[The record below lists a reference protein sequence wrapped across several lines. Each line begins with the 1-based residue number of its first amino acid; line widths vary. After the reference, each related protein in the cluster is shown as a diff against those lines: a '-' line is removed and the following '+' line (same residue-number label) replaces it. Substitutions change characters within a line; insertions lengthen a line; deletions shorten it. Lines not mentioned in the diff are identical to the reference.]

1 MTALYRR
8 YRPDTFAE
16 VIGQDHVTKAL
27 EASLANGR
35 INHAYLFSGPRG
47 CGKTTSARIM
57 ARCLNCVE
65 GPTPTPCGKCDSC
78 RDLATGG
85 SGSLDVVE
93 IDAASNGGVD
103 DARELRERATFA
115 PVRDRFKI
123 FILDEAHMVTAAG
136 FNALLKL
143 VEEPPEHIKFIF
155 ATTDPDKVIGTIRS
169 RTHHYP
175 FRLVAPEILRDYL
188 ADLCHREGVTVED
201 GVLGLAVRAGGG
213 SVRDSLSILDQL
225 MAGEAEPVLHYDRAV
240 ALLGYTDSGLL
251 QGLVDALVDG
261 CGADAYGVV
270 DRMIQT
276 GHDPRRFVE
285 DLLQYLR
292 NLVILRLAGAG
303 AEAVL
308 GDIPAV
314 QLSAMRAQVAARPP
328 RTWTRAAEQVNAGL
342 SEMGGASS
350 PRLSLELLVAQL
362 LLEFGVEAGE
372 PAASLGVSGGAVSAP
387 APVVPVPSIST
398 PVVPVSSVSTPA
410 VSAAASSAGFPA
422 VPAPAAPAAV
432 SQQSAAPVS
441 SAAPLP
447 VPAAVSSRVHEVPAP
462 SPQES
467 QPELV
472 WEFKP
477 TPWGIPGEAVS
488 GKTTLKPAKA
498 ALESVMPA
506 SSGNYE
512 AIQSRWG
519 EIMDALKAHHSTT
532 ESLLS
537 THGQLQGMRGNTV
550 EIAFQNQGMLRAF
563 GERHVSA
570 LARVITQVTGQN
582 VVVTG
587 VVAGF
592 GDPGS
597 PLTASQSVSRL
608 PAPPDSES
616 LSPEPDYPPEPDC
629 EPEPPLVAELSPE
642 PEPAPHE
649 PEPKS
654 APKLASIQEA
664 ERAPHEPEPAP
675 KPVAAPKPEP
685 KTSPVKSGTKPLQL
699 TAPVA
704 EMLPGIETAQA
715 VLGGKILDGS
725 NKSR

>member
-1 MTALYRR
+1 MMTALYRR

-292 NLVILRLAGAG
+292 NLVILRLAGTG

-387 APVVPVPSIST
+387 APVVPVSSVST
-398 PVVPVSSVSTPA
+398 PVVP
-410 VSAAASSAGFPA
+410 AAASSAGFPA
-422 VPAPAAPAAV
+422 VPAPAAPAAA

-441 SAAPLP
+441 SAAPVP

-498 ALESVMPA
+498 ALESAIPA

-512 AIQSRWG
+512 AIRSRWG

-616 LSPEPDYPPEPDC
+616 LPPEPDYPPEPDC

-704 EMLPGIETAQA
+704 EILPGIDTAQA

>member
-1 MTALYRR
+1 MITALYRR

-27 EASLANGR
+27 QASLANGR

-57 ARCLNCVE
+57 ARCLNCAE

-188 ADLCHREGVTVED
+188 ADLCHKEGVTVED

-225 MAGEAEPVLHYDRAV
+225 MAGESEPVLHYDRAV

-261 CGADAYGVV
+261 SGADAYGVV

-303 AEAVL
+303 AAAVL
-308 GDIPAV
+308 GDVPAT
-314 QLSAMRAQVAARPP
+314 QLEAMRTQVAARPP
-328 RTWTRAAEQVNAGL
+328 RIWTKAAELVNAGL
-342 SEMGGASS
+342 SEMVGASS

-362 LLEFGVEAGE
+362 LLEFGVEAGAGAPVASAPLA
-372 PAASLGVSGGAVSAP
+372 PAAASPAPASVAPPMQSMSPAPATPSPVAPASASPAAVVPVHEAP
-387 APVVPVPSIST
+387 APVVPASPAAT
-398 PVVPVSSVSTPA
+398 ASSVGIPEAT
-410 VSAAASSAGFPA
+410 
-422 VPAPAAPAAV
+422 APTRPE
-432 SQQSAAPVS
+432 P
-441 SAAPLP
+441 
-447 VPAAVSSRVHEVPAP
+447 
-462 SPQES
+462 
-467 QPELV
+467 QPEPA

-477 TPWGIPGEAVS
+477 TPWGIPGEAAPAKPDKS
-488 GKTTLKPAKA
+488 AKPAPKTPVTG
-498 ALESVMPA
+498 ESRD
-506 SSGNYE
+506 GDYE
-512 AIQSRWG
+512 AIRSRWA
-519 EIMDALKAHHSTT
+519 EIMEVLKTRHSVA

-537 THGQLQGMRGNTV
+537 EHGQLQGMSGNTV

-563 GERHVSA
+563 ARHA
-570 LARVITQVTGQN
+570 DPLARVITEVTGQN
-582 VVVTG
+582 VTVTG
-587 VVAGF
+587 VVPGF
-592 GDPGS
+592 GAPTAPAS
-597 PLTASQSVSRL
+597 PTA
-608 PAPPDSES
+608 
-616 LSPEPDYPPEPDC
+616 PPEPAPHEPAPEPIP
-629 EPEPPLVAELSPE
+629 EPEPFLE

-649 PEPKS
+649 PISAPEPTSEPAFSSEPPTSPAAPHESAPKS
-654 APKLASIQEA
+654 APEPI
-664 ERAPHEPEPAP
+664 PEPSPAFS
-675 KPVAAPKPEP
+675 PEP
-685 KTSPVKSGTKPLQL
+685 PPASKTLPEPTLPNQ
-699 TAPVA
+699 
-704 EMLPGIETAQA
+704 EMPPGIATAQA
-715 VLGGKILDGS
+715 VLGGKILAEG
-725 NKSR
+725 NNRR

>member
-1 MTALYRR
+1 MITALYRR
-8 YRPDTFAE
+8 YRPDTFAD

-57 ARCLNCVE
+57 ARCLNCAE

-85 SGSLDVVE
+85 PGSLDVVE

-175 FRLVAPEILRDYL
+175 FRLVAPEVLRDYL
-188 ADLCHREGVTVED
+188 ADLCQKEGVTVED

-225 MAGEAEPVLHYDRAV
+225 MAGESEPVLHYDRAV

-261 CGADAYGVV
+261 SGADAYGVV

-308 GDIPAV
+308 GDVPAA
-314 QLSAMRAQVAARPP
+314 QLSAMRTQVAARPP
-328 RTWTRAAEQVNAGL
+328 RTWTKAAELVNAGL

-362 LLEFGVEAGE
+362 LLEFGADTVA
-372 PAASLGVSGGAVSAP
+372 PAASPAMPGVAGSAVPAPSAP
-387 APVVPVPSIST
+387 APPAASPQPVP
-398 PVVPVSSVSTPA
+398 PTPA
-410 VSAAASSAGFPA
+410 VSPSPVISTDASPA
-422 VPAPAAPAAV
+422 SVAP
-432 SQQSAAPVS
+432 
-441 SAAPLP
+441 
-447 VPAAVSSRVHEVPAP
+447 VHEVPAP
-462 SPQES
+462 AVAAAES
-467 QPELV
+467 RPASHEVPAPARPEPEPEPA

-477 TPWGIPGEAVS
+477 TPWGIPSENPPQPTQKPQ
-488 GKTTLKPAKA
+488 KTAAPQSSAKPPVKPSAESPAKPDSKVPA
-498 ALESVMPA
+498 VGESGGV
-506 SSGNYE
+506 YE
-512 AIQSRWG
+512 AIRSRWA
-519 EIMDALKAHHSTT
+519 EIMEVLKTRHSVA

-537 THGQLQGMRGNTV
+537 EHGQLQGMRGNTV

-563 GERHVSA
+563 ARHADS
-570 LARVITQVTGQN
+570 LARVITEVTGQN
-582 VVVTG
+582 VTVTG

-592 GDPGS
+592 GAPT
-597 PLTASQSVSRL
+597 PASEPPV
-608 PAPPDSES
+608 APHEPIPQPV
-616 LSPEPDYPPEPDC
+616 PEP
-629 EPEPPLVAELSPE
+629 ELE

-649 PEPKS
+649 PEPIPEPEPEAIPTPEPEPVRPEKS
-654 APKLASIQEA
+654 APPPAP
-664 ERAPHEPEPAP
+664 APHAPEPD
-675 KPVAAPKPEP
+675 PEP
-685 KTSPVKSGTKPLQL
+685 VS
-699 TAPVA
+699 APEIA
-704 EMLPGIETAQA
+704 LPSQEMPPGIATAQT
-715 VLGGKILDGS
+715 VLGGRILTEG
-725 NKSR
+725 NKPR